1 MIVDREGRLAARVI
15 GKTSYGTLSALVD
28 DVLAENGGQG

>member
-15 GKTSYGTLSALVD
+15 GKTSYGTLSALVE
-28 DVLAENGGQG
+28 DVLTEDGGRG